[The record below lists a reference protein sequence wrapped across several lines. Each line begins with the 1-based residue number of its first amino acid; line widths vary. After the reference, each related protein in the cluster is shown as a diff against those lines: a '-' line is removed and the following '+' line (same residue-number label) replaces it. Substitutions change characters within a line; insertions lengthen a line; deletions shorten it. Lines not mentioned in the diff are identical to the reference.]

1 MNTIGLVYNNNKHR
15 YVRVG
20 ETQFDS
26 MSAAEKRKVMFAR
39 KMQELKERQ
48 EYARTHA
55 NGYCPHCHMLRAMNG
70 KCMNGCED

>member
-15 YVRVG
+15 YVKVG

-26 MSAAEKRKVMFAR
+26 MSPTEKRKVMFAR
-39 KMQELKERQ
+39 RMQEKQERI
-48 EYARTHA
+48 EYSRTHA

>member
-1 MNTIGLVYNNNKHR
+1 MNTFGLVYNNHKHR
-15 YVRVG
+15 YVRIG

-26 MSAAEKRKVMFAR
+26 MSGAEKRKVMFAR

-48 EYARTHA
+48 EYSRTHA
-55 NGYCPHCHMLRAMNG
+55 YGYCPHCHMLRAMNG